1 MHGAEGGGSFLEIYG
16 RNDIIRILTVV
27 SAVFIPLTFITG
39 IYEMNFRYMP
49 ELGWR
54 YGYFMTISGMLLTAV
69 GMLHYFKRKGWL

>member
-1 MHGAEGGGSFLEIYG
+1 M
-16 RNDIIRILTVV
+16 
-27 SAVFIPLTFITG
+27 TFITG